1 MGVRFIYNVS
11 YRYLETVLR
20 LVFTKRTYIQDV
32 RSFKWKRLS
41 CILFA
46 YNYLDI
52 LFFQM
57 HFPKPNYGPII
68 LNYNQDQNDRLVSL
82 YKMVVLTQFRKNGV
96 YGLLKNE
103 PNRWMG
109 SWGQPA
115 KCVVCEFS
123 CLGLHGLYQFTYQY
137 GRSIYNFAI
146 CTGQNGLWRET
157 ENQVE
162 R

>member
-1 MGVRFIYNVS
+1 MDVRFIYIVS
-11 YRYLETVLR
+11 YRDLGTVLR
-20 LVFTKRTYIQDV
+20 VVFTKRTYIQDV

-52 LFFQM
+52 RFFQM

-96 YGLLKNE
+96 YGLLKSE

-115 KCVVCEFS
+115 KCRVASLADFLPNVIFWAEFEVVWQ
-123 CLGLHGLYQFTYQY
+123 GK
-137 GRSIYNFAI
+137 
-146 CTGQNGLWRET
+146 NGLAVLASLADIWQILFSEA
-157 ENQVE
+157 
-162 R
+162 